1 MGNLMLCV
9 LHAIVGM
16 GSAVLCLVML
26 AALASTA
33 SALPTPEEAVDSEA
47 KATTPGE

>member
-1 MGNLMLCV
+1 MGNLIVCV
-9 LHAIVGM
+9 LHVLVGM

-33 SALPTPEEAVDSEA
+33 SALPAPEEAVDSEA
-47 KATTPGE
+47 KATMPGE